1 MGMML
6 ESTSVRLMNTVAH
19 NKSPGKNPE
28 IRLKTISNAGKLKI
42 PYTTGILIGIG
53 ETKEE
58 IADSLLAIRDL
69 YDKYGHIQEVIIQ
82 NFTTSPELKWK
93 TGKNLLF

>member
-28 IRLKTISNAGKLKI
+28 IRLKQYQMPENLK
-42 PYTTGILIGIG
+42 Y
-53 ETKEE
+53 
-58 IADSLLAIRDL
+58 
-69 YDKYGHIQEVIIQ
+69 HIQQE
-82 NFTTSPELKWK
+82 F
-93 TGKNLLF
+93 